1 MVFSPDKR
9 LMASA
14 HGDHNVYVSR
24 VSDGGCVRVLTGHP
38 RSPWCVAFHPSRDG
52 ILVGTPPQSPALTFI
67 TRNSLEILYL
77 AEKNERG

>member
-52 ILVGTPPQSPALTFI
+52 ILVSTCTPSLILLTPNTWEF
-67 TRNSLEILYL
+67 LYL
-77 AEKNERG
+77 KKVINERG

>member
-52 ILVGTPPQSPALTFI
+52 ILVSVLVLIP
-67 TRNSLEILYL
+67 SLC
-77 AEKNERG
+77 

>member
-1 MVFSPDKR
+1 MKLDLDSCLIPRYLMVFSPDKR

-24 VSDGGCVRVLTGHP
+24 VSDGECVRVLSGHP

-52 ILVGTPPQSPALTFI
+52 ILVRKGSRLK
-67 TRNSLEILYL
+67 SILYHT
-77 AEKNERG
+77 

>member
-24 VSDGGCVRVLTGHP
+24 VSDGECVRVLSGHP

-52 ILVGTPPQSPALTFI
+52 ILVRKDVGSG
-67 TRNSLEILYL
+67 RCRHKNNYVKSILHHTL
-77 AEKNERG
+77 R

>member
-52 ILVGTPPQSPALTFI
+52 ILVGTPSLVLLTLNTFGV
-67 TRNSLEILYL
+67 LYL
-77 AEKNERG
+77 KKVI